1 MFLLI
6 CRHIAGLNV
15 GQADKIVKYRTEN
28 GPFSSRDEL
37 KMVKSIGTKTF
48 EQCAG
53 FIRID
58 PKTAKL
64 KSKYNIFD
72 STWVHPESYSV
83 AKKIILKLNLNII
96 DVGSESFANY
106 IKQHQNN
113 ESIAKFAKDLCVPSA
128 RVSMPLQAYSFDINV
143 YCP

>member
-1 MFLLI
+1 MFFFSI

-37 KMVKSIGTKTF
+37 KKVKSIGTKTF

-64 KSKYNIFD
+64 KSKYNVFD
-72 STWVHPESYSV
+72 STWVHPESYS
-83 AKKIILKLNLNII
+83 AANKIILKLNLNVN

-106 IKQHQNN
+106 VKQHQND
-113 ESIAKFAKDLCVPSA
+113 ESIAKFAKDLRVPQE
-128 RVSMPLQAYSFDINV
+128 RVCLPYLGY
-143 YCP
+143 